1 MPKPNPIPP
10 RPMARAESETSM
22 LSLLRSMLF
31 DNLGIKFVALLL
43 ALALYLHVYTE
54 RPATMIVAFPL
65 EITDLA
71 DSLSLTGGA
80 PEPVRAELRGTGKQL
95 IRLRL
100 TEPRIKV
107 SLAGVRA
114 GHYERTIVAD
124 DLPLLHD
131 EALEVQR
138 LISPRV
144 VSLDIDARFERRIP
158 VAATVSG
165 APRAGWI
172 WNGAITTAPTTVLLS
187 GPRRIVARIDSVRLR
202 AVSVDGRIDTLSAEV
217 APDSLPRWCA
227 IDPAKVRVSVALER
241 IPTVR

>member
-1 MPKPNPIPP
+1 
-10 RPMARAESETSM
+10 M
-22 LSLLRSMLF
+22 LSFLRSMLF

-114 GHYERTIVAD
+114 GHYERTVVAD

-144 VSLDIDARFERRIP
+144 VSLDIDARMRRRVP
-158 VAATVSG
+158 VVARVAGV
-165 APRAGWI
+165 PRPGWA
-172 WNGAITTAPTTVLLS
+172 WNGAVTAQPTNVLIE
-187 GPRRIVARIDSVRLR
+187 GPRRTVARIDTVRLIPLQI
-202 AVSVDGRIDTLSAEV
+202 DGRVDTLSAEV
-217 APDSLPRWCA
+217 GPDSLPRWCT
-227 IDPAKVRVSVALER
+227 IDPAKVRVAVALQR
-241 IPTVR
+241 TPVAR

>member
-1 MPKPNPIPP
+1 
-10 RPMARAESETSM
+10 M

-71 DSLSLTGGA
+71 DTLSLIGAA

-100 TEPRIKV
+100 TEPRIKL

-114 GHYERTIVAD
+114 GHYERMVVAD

-144 VSLDIDARFERRIP
+144 VSLDLDSRLERRVP
-158 VAATVSG
+158 VAVSVAG
-165 APRAGWI
+165 APRSGWV
-172 WNGAITTAPTTVLLS
+172 WNGAVTAQPATVLLN
-187 GPRRIVARIDSVRLR
+187 GPRRTVARIDSVRLHP
-202 AVSVDGRIDTLSAEV
+202 VQIEGRIDTLSAEV
-217 APDSLPRWCA
+217 RPDSLPRWCT
-227 IDPAKVRVSVALER
+227 IEPTTVRVSVALKR
-241 IPTVR
+241 LQPLVR